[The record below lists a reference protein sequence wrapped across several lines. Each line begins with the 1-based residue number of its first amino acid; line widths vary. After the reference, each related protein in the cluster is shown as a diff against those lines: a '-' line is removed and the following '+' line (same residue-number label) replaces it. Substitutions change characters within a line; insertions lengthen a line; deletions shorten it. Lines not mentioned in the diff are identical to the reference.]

1 METGEE
7 ICTKAIPET
16 ISGDTTN
23 KDHPMTE
30 EDLMVPE
37 EIILI
42 HIGISNIHHQTFAN
56 SHLRFVEDA
65 VIFINGVLEEAVVHL
80 WAEEALGPAE
90 EGLLNGTTEKDPE
103 ISIVVAAG
111 NSLDI

>member
-1 METGEE
+1 
-7 ICTKAIPET
+7 
-16 ISGDTTN
+16 
-23 KDHPMTE
+23 MTE

-65 VIFINGVLEEAVVHL
+65 VIFINGVLEEAMVHRWVVEAVVHL

-90 EGLLNGTTEKDPE
+90 EGLLNGTTEKDHG
-103 ISIVVAAG
+103 ISIVVADG